1 METKAMSNGNGSQ
14 RMHTISVLVD
24 NKPGVLA
31 RVSGLFAR
39 RGFNIESLTVSITE
53 DVTVSRMTIVV
64 TGQET
69 TLEQITRQL
78 NKLVDVIKVYDHT
91 GEELVEREIAL
102 IKVRTAAET
111 RSEIMQIVD
120 IFRANI
126 VDVSESSMVIECTG
140 RGQKVDA
147 IEGLLEKFGIM
158 EMVRTGKTAL
168 VRGERQT

>member
-1 METKAMSNGNGSQ
+1 MITTDGSQ
-14 RMHTISVLVD
+14 EMHTISVLVE

-53 DVTVSRMTIVV
+53 DASVSRMTIVV
-64 TGQET
+64 TGEET

-91 GEELVEREIAL
+91 GEDLVEREIAL
-102 IKVRTAAET
+102 IKVRATSET

-126 VDVSESSMVIECTG
+126 VDVSDESVIVECTG
-140 RGQKVDA
+140 GTKKVNA
-147 IEGLLEKFGIM
+147 IEQLLQKFGII
-158 EMVRTGKTAL
+158 EMVRTGRTAL
-168 VRGERQT
+168 VRGEKTT